1 MNEQKAATE
10 RQIAV
15 LIDFENVG
23 LNSIQGLFDQISD
36 TGRIIIKRAY
46 ADWGGA
52 NSNRDQ
58 LQKLGIDPVHLLR
71 STSGGKNSSDIKLVV
86 DAIDLLYSSPVD
98 TFVIV
103 SSDSDFVPLINRL
116 RAAGKTVFGAG
127 EQEKATPS
135 LVIACDRYFYLDKEK
150 SFDSSPKTPVVNEL
164 EYLALVRRAVNAS
177 IDEHGSVHGSKLH
190 STIQKLDPGFDYKAA
205 GFSTFTKF
213 LIKHLENAT
222 EMKVVRPKSKGDVTV
237 QLIDKP
243 KLSIKLTT
251 RTPNTNISA

>member
-1 MNEQKAATE
+1 MSEGKSSLE

-23 LNSIQGLFDQISD
+23 LNSIQGLFDQIAD
-36 TGRIIIKRAY
+36 VGRITIKRAY
-46 ADWGGA
+46 ADWGGS

-71 STSGGKNSSDIKLVV
+71 STSGGKNASDIKLVV

-127 EQEKATPS
+127 EHAKATQS
-135 LVIACDRYFYLDKEK
+135 LVIACDRYFYLDEEK
-150 SFDSSPKTPVVNEL
+150 SPASSPKIPVTNEL
-164 EYLALVRRAVNAS
+164 EYLPLVRRAVNAS
-177 IDEHGSVHGSKLH
+177 IDEHGLVFGSKLH
-190 STIQKLDPGFDYKAA
+190 STMQKLDPGFDYKTA
-205 GFSTFTKF
+205 GFSTFTRF
-213 LIKHLENAT
+213 LIKHLEHVP
-222 EMKVVRPKSKGDVTV
+222 EMKVVRPKGKGDVTV
-237 QLIDKP
+237 QLVDKP
-243 KLSIKLTT
+243 QTSLKTSEKK
-251 RTPNTNISA
+251 